1 MHVPHMYHT
10 CHPFFTECFSVELH
24 HACEYY
30 LQSYAMNTSSALM
43 HVQQIKSLH
52 NVCIT
57 FQRWDLKLGPYV
69 ERLSLHLDSRLLDET
84 LSCIKHD
91 EDGTQRQYAG
101 VL

>member
-1 MHVPHMYHT
+1 MYHT
-10 CHPFFTECFSVELH
+10 CTIHATPFSLSLLLCRVH

-57 FQRWDLKLGPYV
+57 FQRWDLKLEPYV